1 MVSWSDLSRCT
12 NSDCPFKGSCRK
24 FCPPIPLGDVEEQI
38 ILLALCVCTCR
49 GMQHEAGPLDAPATS
64 TSTPAGNRPPPP
76 AAPGLGGGFSSV
88 GDASRARKA
97 KMNAHLMEDFKV
109 NVLDPTSKVHQDAWA
124 KLSSRPDAKRKKPPS
139 ASAEPLPKRKAPAPT
154 PESVE
159 LTLVLVEDTKAVN
172 QGQYLLPTA
181 TKMRDLHRL
190 GYIKAVSFEGMISAA
205 DVSRLVP
212 EAFESTFES
221 APALKQRAADLLLW
235 RLLCIRSI
243 TNGKKSQLL
252 PHALAVPK
260 VTLQDLKMASASH
273 RQAKEFKKCVYIALS
288 RSAGNLPYDE
298 SDNGAMAS
306 DGTEYFPDSIPPS
319 PSKPAPTTPPSP
331 GPSAGPSTRQKSPHY
346 GAGTYMLIV
355 RSI

>member
-38 ILLALCVCTCR
+38 ILLALCVCTCC
-49 GMQHEAGPLDAPATS
+49 GMQHEAGPLVCHTPPPSSSRSHLPSDAPATS

-97 KMNAHLMEDFKV
+97 KMNAHLMEDIKV
-109 NVLDPTSKVHQDAWA
+109 NVVDPTSKVHQDAWA
-124 KLSSRPDAKRKKPPS
+124 KLSSRPDSKRKKPPS

-181 TKMRDLHRL
+181 TKMRDLQRL

-205 DVSRLVP
+205 EVSRLVP

-273 RQAKEFKKCVYIALS
+273 R
-288 RSAGNLPYDE
+288 
-298 SDNGAMAS
+298 
-306 DGTEYFPDSIPPS
+306 
-319 PSKPAPTTPPSP
+319 
-331 GPSAGPSTRQKSPHY
+331 
-346 GAGTYMLIV
+346 
-355 RSI
+355 